1 MLLGMAWGVAPDLA
15 AIAGGV
21 RARLDGG
28 ALTGEPWRLKVTGA
42 WRGRQVLFFCSRMRS
57 AYEWIVNIDV
67 DGPPLSLCV
76 CRKVPGEQ
84 ALIGRGVLSA
94 VPTGDAEF
102 DAQWTLKGAPSKT
115 ILRLVDASL
124 REALVALGQAMA
136 ASGEGAVHRNA
147 DRPLEVEA
155 GSIKVGS
162 QLHFGMDAVMAGL
175 ELAARAAN
183 RLDAIARDRAASPPS
198 AEDLAAEQREMT
210 VTRETFLG
218 WLKARMS
225 PPLWALAAVLLVVT
239 WISNNL
245 SGHEAAGMVVAAVDF
260 VAFLVPFVLWRRSR
274 RERLG
279 A

>member
-1 MLLGMAWGVAPDLA
+1 MVLGMAWGVVPDLA
-15 AIAGGV
+15 AIAGEV

-28 ALTGEPWRLKVTGA
+28 ALTGEPWSLKVTGA
-42 WRGRQVLFFCSRMRS
+42 WRGRQVLFFCSRQRS
-57 AYEWIVNIDV
+57 GREWIVNIDV
-67 DGPPLSLCV
+67 DAPPLSLCV
-76 CRKVPGEQ
+76 CRKLPGEQ
-84 ALIGRGVLSA
+84 ALIARNVLSA
-94 VPTGDAEF
+94 VPTGDADF

-115 ILRLVDASL
+115 ILRLFDASL
-124 REALVALGQAMA
+124 REAFVALGQAMA
-136 ASGEGAVHRNA
+136 AEGEGVDRHA
-147 DRPLEVEA
+147 DRTLEIEA

-162 QLHFGMDAVMAGL
+162 QIHFGMDAVMAGL
-175 ELAARAAN
+175 ELAARAAD

-198 AEDLAAEQREMT
+198 AEDLTAEQREMT

-218 WLKARMS
+218 WLRARMS

-239 WISNNL
+239 WISNNQ
-245 SGHEAAGMVVAAVDF
+245 SGHETAGMLVAAVDF